1 MADTR
6 YRIIVATNELFRHH
20 AYNGTSLK
28 QISEISGATIGSIY
42 HFFPGGKEALAV
54 EVIATTGAV
63 YRELLESIIAD
74 ANGPARAYAD
84 FFDGAAAVL
93 VETNFIDPCPIG
105 TVAREVAST
114 SEPIRLAASSVFAS
128 WARVASDHLRGAG
141 ISTVI
146 ADQLATMFVATVEG
160 AFVLSRTH
168 RSVEPLAAAGRVISS
183 LVEQASAETSSV
195 VPW

>member
-20 AYNGTSLK
+20 GYNGTSLK
-28 QISEISGATIGSIY
+28 QISEISGATVGSIY

-63 YRELLESIIAD
+63 YRELFESIIAD
-74 ANGPARAYAD
+74 AKDPSRAYVD

-93 VETNFIDPCPIG
+93 EETNFIDPCPIG

-114 SEPIRLAASSVFAS
+114 SEPIRLAASAAFTS
-128 WARVASDHLRGAG
+128 WARAASDHLRAAG

-146 ADQLATMFVATVEG
+146 ADQLATVFVSAVEG
-160 AFVLSRTH
+160 TFVLSRTH
-168 RSVEPLAAAGRVISS
+168 RSVEPLAAAGRLISS
-183 LVEQASAETSSV
+183 LVERASADASSV
-195 VPW
+195 VP